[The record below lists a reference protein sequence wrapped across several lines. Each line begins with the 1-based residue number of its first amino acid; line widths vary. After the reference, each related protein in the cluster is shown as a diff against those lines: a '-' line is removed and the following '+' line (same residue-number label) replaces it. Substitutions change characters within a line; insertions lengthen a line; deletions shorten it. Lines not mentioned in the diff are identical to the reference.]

1 MPEGAQHMRA
11 SAGISG
17 NARFPM
23 LQLICYTSG
32 EAAVF
37 IC

>member
-1 MPEGAQHMRA
+1 MHPRV
-11 SAGISG
+11 SADISG
-17 NARFPM
+17 NARFPV

-37 IC
+37 IY